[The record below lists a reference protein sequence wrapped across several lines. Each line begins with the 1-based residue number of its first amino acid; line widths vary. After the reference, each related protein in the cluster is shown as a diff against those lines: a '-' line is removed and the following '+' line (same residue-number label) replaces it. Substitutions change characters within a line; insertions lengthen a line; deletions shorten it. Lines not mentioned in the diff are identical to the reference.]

1 MGRTSSFFQM
11 PPHFRSRNTCACT
24 RTPAQTDFCT
34 VTTLRSPGAC
44 ISLNSPLLP
53 LQEASNCLGSSGV
66 ADWALAPRSG
76 WCFGSEEA
84 QAHGC
89 FRSYSLLPPP
99 LPRPFGELQPR
110 PSSAPWFSPPGFQQR
125 GNSCCSLT
133 ALHSH
138 QAKLEQ
144 ASRCHL
150 LPLDSS
156 NRTSRQLISKSHVS
170 AAGLV
175 LTRRHA
181 ARTNSKK

>member
-1 MGRTSSFFQM
+1 MCLHTYTSPNRLLYCNCSTLTWSLHFFKFSSAAFTRGLQLPGKQRGGR
-11 PPHFRSRNTCACT
+11 
-24 RTPAQTDFCT
+24 
-34 VTTLRSPGAC
+34 
-44 ISLNSPLLP
+44 
-53 LQEASNCLGSSGV
+53 LGS
-66 ADWALAPRSG
+66 
-76 WCFGSEEA
+76 GSSVGLVIWLGGSTGTWQLPFLQPA
-84 QAHGC
+84 ATPPAH
-89 FRSYSLLPPP
+89 L
-99 LPRPFGELQPR
+99 FGELQPR

-156 NRTSRQLISKSHVS
+156 NRTSRQLVSKSHVS

-181 ARTNSKK
+181 PLAARTNSKK